1 MFVLYDNAR
10 FGVDVANYPMVDIFY
25 VLMRYKHKGDI
36 AKFVDNVVNTLGRGA
51 TRCACRVDKLYICEV
66 ALLRRVAIEPL
77 RIFDA
82 WRALAKG
89 NGLRLCSRNGEQSA

>member
-1 MFVLYDNAR
+1 MAIVDDNAR
-10 FGVDVANYPMVDIFY
+10 TSVDMLGYPVVNLACILVRD
-25 VLMRYKHKGDI
+25 KHKGG
-36 AKFVDNVVNTLGRGA
+36 VVKLLDYIVYTLYCLT
-51 TRCACRVDKLYICEV
+51 TRYACRVDKLYICEV